1 MIALPETR
9 SSAVEVLAA
18 MRAAREDDARWREGK
33 TWSLVFHAGHE
44 VAELLEEAYALFLS
58 ENALNPMAFPSL
70 KKFEAEVVAMTAALL
85 GGDGTTV
92 GNMTSG
98 GTESI
103 LMAVKTARDWAR
115 AVRPEVKQPEMIL
128 PATAHPAF
136 EKAAHY
142 LGVRSVR
149 TAVGPDFRADVAA
162 VRAAL
167 TADTILVVG
176 SAPSYPQGVVDPI
189 AELAKLAEQQGL
201 LCHVDACVGGFM
213 LPFVRQLGYPVPLFD
228 LGVSGVTSLSADL
241 HKYGYAAKGASVIL
255 YRDSELRRHQFFV
268 HTDWAGGIYASPT
281 MTGTRP
287 GGAIAA
293 AWAVMNYLGQEGYRE
308 IAATVM
314 DTCRRL
320 KEGIEQIEGIHVLG
334 DPPMSLL
341 ALASDE
347 LNVFEIGDVLTQR
360 GWHLDRQQGP
370 ESLHLTVTY
379 AHAPVAD
386 QFLRDLAEAV
396 KEVRQFSLPK
406 LANAVQVGVVQ
417 TAVRWLPDWL
427 VSRLTRQASGLM
439 GLGQGRLPQRSA
451 AMYGMMASLPNQ
463 GDLDDIVLD
472 LLDQLTKVE
481 ATERRR

>member
-9 SSAVEVLAA
+9 SSATDVLTT
-18 MRAAREDDARWREGK
+18 MRAAREHDARWRKGK
-33 TWSLVFHAGHE
+33 TWSLVFHGGND
-44 VAELLEEAYALFLS
+44 VIELLEEAYALFLS

-70 KKFEAEVVAMTAALL
+70 KRFEAEVVSMTAALL
-85 GGDGTTV
+85 GGDEDTV

-115 AVRPEVKQPEMIL
+115 SARPEVKAPEMIL

-142 LGVRSVR
+142 FGVKSVR

-162 VRAAL
+162 AEAAM
-167 TADTILVVG
+167 TANTILIVG
-176 SAPSYPQGVVDPI
+176 SAPSYPQGMVDPI
-189 AELAKLAEQQGL
+189 VDLANLARQHGL

-213 LPFVRQLGYPVPLFD
+213 LPFVHRLGYPVPPFD
-228 LGVSGVTSLSADL
+228 LAVPGVTSLSADL

-268 HTDWAGGIYASPT
+268 HTAWSGGIYASPT

-293 AWAVMNYLGQEGYRE
+293 AWAIMNYLGQEGYQE
-308 IAATVM
+308 LAATVM

-320 KEGIEQIEGIHVLG
+320 KEGIERLEGVHVLG

-347 LNVFEIGDVLTQR
+347 LNIFEIGDALAQR

-379 AHAPVAD
+379 AHAAVAD
-386 QFLRDLAEAV
+386 QFLHDLAEAV
-396 KEVRQFSLPK
+396 QEVRQFSLSK
-406 LANAVQVGVVQ
+406 MANTVQVGAVQ
-417 TAVRWLPDWL
+417 AAVRWLPEGL
-427 VSRLTRQASGLM
+427 VSRLTRWASGLM

-463 GDLDDIVLD
+463 GDLNEIVLD
-472 LLDQLTKVE
+472 LLDQLTKVKT
-481 ATERRR
+481 TERR